1 MTGIRSNLARE
12 ADLVILLDDGGG
24 AAQSLFEVCSR
35 VNEHIRRVRSK
46 HEIRREWFEGVD
58 KAAIIGGILVP
69 QWSLD
74 DAARHVRAL
83 CP

>member
-1 MTGIRSNLARE
+1 
-12 ADLVILLDDGGG
+12 
-24 AAQSLFEVCSR
+24 
-35 VNEHIRRVRSK
+35 VRSK